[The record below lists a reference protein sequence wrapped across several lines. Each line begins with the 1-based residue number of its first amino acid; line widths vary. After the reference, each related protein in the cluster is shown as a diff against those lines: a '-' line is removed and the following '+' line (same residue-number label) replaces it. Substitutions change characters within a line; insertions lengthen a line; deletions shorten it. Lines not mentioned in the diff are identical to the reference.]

1 MADITSR
8 TERQMASFSEQM
20 SQLAQQI
27 QQLLPVCP
35 SRNPEPAAAL
45 STPTP
50 PPSGFAFLTPPE
62 RFSGD
67 SGDCRPFL
75 TQCGLHFELQPACFP
90 TDRAEVAFI
99 ISRLSGRAE
108 VWATAEWAR
117 HSTICD
123 SLQAFSD
130 TLVQIFQQTGR
141 GRAASP

>member
-1 MADITSR
+1 MDTADSSAVRAALTNQGKLIGQQAEQLGCLQLGMADITSR

-35 SRNPEPAAAL
+35 SHNPEPAAAL

-75 TQCGLHFELQPACFP
+75 TQCGLHRRSSQPA
-90 TDRAEVAFI
+90 
-99 ISRLSGRAE
+99 
-108 VWATAEWAR
+108 
-117 HSTICD
+117 
-123 SLQAFSD
+123 
-130 TLVQIFQQTGR
+130 
-141 GRAASP
+141 SPS